1 MTHLGLDVALHGRV
15 ATRINDLRPS
25 DAPVSLQHTRVGS
38 RPGNA
43 YELGER
49 LKVRVVE
56 VSLERRE
63 ILVEE

>member
-1 MTHLGLDVALHGRV
+1 MPTELLPRDRWTLDDTG
-15 ATRINDLRPS
+15 TRL
-25 DAPVSLQHTRVGS
+25 VGS